1 VVDTGLASLRR
12 AVGLVRSAV
21 LGCLTSDTIEDVVFI
36 GNSSEAYEW
45 VPSRIVD
52 FDCFVFTRSMHSG
65 VGRVLE
71 AAGEWAQREVN
82 ALGVD
87 LELRVIRG
95 AYKPDR
101 SAHQP
106 PIICIHAG
114 VFDEERYGAQ
124 PALHRWSWKKYPC
137 VVEPD
142 RLRRLA
148 PPKPTLE
155 DLLEGPRGVRERLTS
170 LEARSTEMIELLL
183 PSMAERRLQFAEGTP
198 QFVEFCYSSAAS
210 CARHHARILG
220 HAQADALGNE
230 DFFAWYFHTVLA
242 DDALTELIELKARS
256 RDAGFAGL
264 GAVPRRLATSYLSRL
279 LDECCRTSAADSEDS
294 VVR

>member
-1 VVDTGLASLRR
+1 
-12 AVGLVRSAV
+12 VRSAV
-21 LGCLTSDTIEDVVFI
+21 LGCLTSDVVDDVVFI

-52 FDCFVFTRSMHSG
+52 FDCFVFTQSMQSG
-65 VGRVLE
+65 AGHVLH
-71 AAGEWAQREVN
+71 AAGEWAKREVD

-101 SAHQP
+101 TTHEP

-114 VFDEERYGAQ
+114 VFDEIRYGAQ
-124 PALHRWSWKKYPC
+124 PVLHRWAWRKYPG
-137 VVEPD
+137 VVEPE

-148 PPKPTLE
+148 PSMPTLE
-155 DLLEGPRGVRERLTS
+155 DLTDGPRGVRERLTS

-183 PSMAERRLQFAEGTP
+183 PSMAERRLQFTEGTP

-220 HAQADALGNE
+220 HAQADTLGNA
-230 DFFAWYFHTVLA
+230 DFFAWYTRTVLA
-242 DDALTELIELKARS
+242 DDSLTELVGLKARS

-264 GAVPRRLATSYLSRL
+264 GAAPRRLAISYLTRL
-279 LDECCRTSAADSEDS
+279 LDDCSGPSR
-294 VVR
+294 RGR